1 MQKIFLKGLVITLL
15 LNLLV
20 KPATIFGVD
29 VVMQNRI
36 GSDPYGNFSAILNFT
51 FLFSMIL
58 DMGITNYMTRL
69 IAQHPNLIRRYS
81 HQLFTFRVVLAF
93 IYVSW
98 TALLYFLVG
107 FPINYAWVLAMLIL
121 HQISINSV
129 NYVRAYTGGLMR
141 FQLDAVLSVMER
153 LIYLILGLV
162 LLYSSFVEPVS
173 LQWFVGIFV
182 TSSFLSLVFAGFVYI
197 YLVEIPRWNWN
208 SVFFKAIFKQS
219 FPYALL
225 VILMMLNSRLDMVFI
240 RLLHPDGAE
249 QVSYYQQGFR
259 LLDACWMFGILFGS
273 ILLPI
278 FARLLKEKESVS
290 GIMTNAF
297 NLLVSGGLLMVVF
310 SNGIS
315 DLLFEELYDNTS
327 WETYYSWIFL
337 SMSFVPMCFTL
348 VFGTLLTANGSMR
361 QLNIMAVIALTINI
375 VLNSILIPVLGAVGA
390 AITTFT
396 AQTIFGLL
404 QWLLVRYQLHKQ
416 LEKGAWIKLG
426 SLMLLMGSMLFLR
439 YYFHWNILY
448 WVVSLFTAW
457 FVWTF
462 ALRIID
468 LRAILSLLKKS

>member
-36 GSDPYGNFSAILNFT
+36 GADPYGNFSAILNFT

-81 HQLFTFRVVLAF
+81 HQLFTFRIVLAG
-93 IYVSW
+93 IYIGW
-98 TALLYFLVG
+98 TSLLYFIVG
-107 FPINYAWVLAMLIL
+107 FPVQYAWVLGLLIL

-162 LLYSSFVEPVS
+162 LLYSALIEPVS
-173 LQWFVGIFV
+173 LKWFVGIFV
-182 TSSFLSLVFAGFVYI
+182 TSSFLSLVFAGFVYV
-197 YLVEIPRWNWN
+197 YLVEFPRWNWN

-240 RLLHPDGAE
+240 RLLHHDGAE

-273 ILLPI
+273 ILLPV

-297 NLLVSGGLLMVVF
+297 NLLISGGLLMVVF
-310 SNGIS
+310 TIGIS
-315 DLLFEELYDNTS
+315 DLLFEELYDKTAP
-327 WETYYSWIFL
+327 ETYLSWIFL

-361 QLNIMAVIALTINI
+361 QLNIMAVIALSINI
-375 VLNSILIPVLGAVGA
+375 VLNCLLIPVLGAVGA

-404 QWLLVRYQLHKQ
+404 QWFLVRYSLKKH
-416 LEKGAWIKLG
+416 LEKGAWIKLA
-426 SLMLLMGSMLFLR
+426 SLMALMGILLFLR
-439 YYFHWNILY
+439 YYMEWNLFY
-448 WVVSLFTAW
+448 WVATVFLGW

-462 ALRIID
+462 TLRIID
-468 LRAILSLLKKS
+468 VRAILSLLKKS